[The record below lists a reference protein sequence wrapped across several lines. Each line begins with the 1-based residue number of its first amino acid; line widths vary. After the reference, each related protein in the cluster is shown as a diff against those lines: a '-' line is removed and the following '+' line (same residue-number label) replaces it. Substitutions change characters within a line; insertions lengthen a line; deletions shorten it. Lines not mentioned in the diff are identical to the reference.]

1 MNNANNLVGEPI
13 GTGALENE
21 FKEAVA
27 EGTEHEH
34 DTDAK
39 TKHGIDAPVD
49 QGHKEQIKGF
59 ITQEGDGSPNG
70 LQSFHEGLDRFDDR
84 QFKIVNHKIAPF

>member
-27 EGTEHEH
+27 ERTEHEH
-34 DTDAK
+34 DPDAK

-49 QGHKEQIKGF
+49 QGHKEKIKGF
-59 ITQEGDGSPNG
+59 ITQEGNEMGCRVFMKVWMTSIIGNSI
-70 LQSFHEGLDRFDDR
+70 L
-84 QFKIVNHKIAPF
+84 